1 MKVKK
6 RHDIFIAEY
15 LKDTNATRAYQVAYP
30 NVKYDTARAN
40 GAKLLQDEDIRALID
55 KELER
60 IKSEKIATA
69 EEVMEYLT
77 SVLRGEQQSEVVVIE
92 GIGEGCSEARTMKK
106 KPDEKER
113 LKAAELLGKRHGLFV
128 DKKEVELGGAVV
140 YMINDLED
148 DAKKDTNNGNSS

>member
-1 MKVKK
+1 M
-6 RHDIFIAEY
+6 
-15 LKDTNATRAYQVAYP
+15 
-30 NVKYDTARAN
+30 
-40 GAKLLQDEDIRALID
+40 G
-55 KELER
+55 
-60 IKSEKIATA
+60 
-69 EEVMEYLT
+69 
-77 SVLRGEQQSEVVVIE
+77 SVFRGEQQSEVVVIE

-140 YMINDLED
+140 YMIDDLED

>member
-1 MKVKK
+1 MKLKK
-6 RHDIFIAEY
+6 RHEIFIAEY
-15 LKDTNATRAYQVAYP
+15 LKDLNATKAYQVAYP

-40 GAKLLQDEDIRALID
+40 GAKLLQDNNIRELID
-55 KELER
+55 KELEK

-69 EEVMEYLT
+69 EEVMIYLT

-106 KPDEKER
+106 TPDEKER

-128 DKKEVELGGAVV
+128 DKKEVELGGVV
-140 YMINDLED
+140 TYIVDDLE
-148 DAKKDTNNGNSS
+148 KDTQNGNSS